1 MRLIYMRELFEPQAL
16 TEDLN
21 LYRSSTFN
29 IHDCDDRREVVRL
42 FVAVLLYL
50 NEQEQWELPGDYGQ
64 GWQ

>member
-1 MRLIYMRELFEPQAL
+1 MRELFERQAL

-29 IHDCDDRREVVRL
+29 IYNCDDRREVVRL